1 MGTSQQQLLGLWI
14 REFLLEGYL
23 LPHYQIL
30 IGATLM
36 TERHKMILKP
46 EILIMSRVISE
57 KHSNRDGNAQKSSI
71 IKWK

>member
-1 MGTSQQQLLGLWI
+1 
-14 REFLLEGYL
+14 
-23 LPHYQIL
+23 
-30 IGATLM
+30 M